1 MVDLYANWAQL
12 AAAQTANVDYRL
24 PIRYNRSLTASIA
37 IHGGAIEPGSS
48 EVADQVAAAC
58 RHNYYSLEGIKSS
71 NNSDLHITSTNYDEP
86 LGIKLVVGSDFCF
99 SFHGMVDQS
108 AGVAETYVGGLDT
121 ANRDAVISAL
131 QGAGF
136 TASTGTSELDA
147 SSLANITNKTRRAM
161 GVQLE
166 LSNTLR
172 ASFFPTGSL
181 TRANRETG
189 VRTEAF
195 YKYVKAIASVA
206 NNLGGGANQTLQYDL
221 NLATPVDYMSDFE
234 TWINSSYEKLRKAT
248 APLSGATLP
257 QSGPFGLGD
266 RFYLTTTKSIYIL
279 IVKDANWGWHWRPIQ
294 DAISPWLTVPATC
307 LNLGTWT
314 LNPVPANPFA
324 IAFDHRGKCYWRG
337 VIGITAGTIPRNV
350 SHSVFDALPDG
361 LAPRNGGAYMCG
373 HETLAVGV
381 DGTNLAAY
389 QGVRLFIPDKFN
401 STVNPTVRCFGGS
414 VEFNRVHLGGAVNY
428 AVGTGKYLAP

>member
-1 MVDLYANWAQL
+1 MVDVYANWAAL
-12 AAAQTANVDYRL
+12 AAAQVLNVDYRL

-58 RHNYYSLEGIKSS
+58 RHNYYSLEGIKSA

-121 ANRDAVISAL
+121 LNRDAVISAL

-136 TASTGTSELDA
+136 TASIGTSELNG

-172 ASFFPTGSL
+172 ASFFTGGSL
-181 TRANRETG
+181 TRATRETG

-206 NNLGGGANQTLQYDL
+206 NNLGGGANQTPQYQL

-248 APLSGATLP
+248 GPLSGSTLP
-257 QSGPFGLGD
+257 QSGPFDLGD

-279 IVKDANWGWHWRPIQ
+279 IVKDANWGWHWRPVH
-294 DAISPWLTVPATC
+294 DAISPWLTVPATA

-314 LNPVPANPFA
+314 INPVGANPLA

-337 VIGITAGTIPRNV
+337 VVGITAGTIPRNV
-350 SHSVFDALPDG
+350 THFVLKPLPDG
-361 LAPRNGGAYMCG
+361 LRPRQRGAFMVG

-381 DGTNLAAY
+381 DGTLLTAY
-389 QGVRLFIPDKFN
+389 QGARVYFSED
-401 STVNPTVRCFGGS
+401 PTTEVGVRCFGGS
-414 VEFNRVHLGGAVNY
+414 AEFNRVHFGGAVNY
-428 AVGTGKYLAP
+428 APGTGKYLTP